1 MEVSRGDGLAAS
13 MPGLVWRRA
22 SEAIAGGLDICKR
35 RCDHRVMSAAF
46 KSLDWKVVLFVLVVA
61 YLVPGIVLA
70 ATVAIVNRTLS
81 ADALTLMTALLAI
94 VSFTV
99 PPVAGGYLAA
109 RFARGQVWRHVL
121 IVGALGALLSLLAFR
136 ASPRA
141 MVLYVLASIALAA
154 FGGFIRLQ
162 GRPRG

>member
-1 MEVSRGDGLAAS
+1 MNNK
-13 MPGLVWRRA
+13 P
-22 SEAIAGGLDICKR
+22 
-35 RCDHRVMSAAF
+35 
-46 KSLDWKVVLFVLVVA
+46 LDWKVLLFVLVAA

-70 ATVAIVNRTLS
+70 AALALVNRTLS

-94 VSFTV
+94 LSFAL

-109 RFARGQVWRHVL
+109 RYARCHAWRHVL
-121 IVGALGALLSLLAFR
+121 VVGVLGALMSLLAFR
-136 ASPRA
+136 VSARA